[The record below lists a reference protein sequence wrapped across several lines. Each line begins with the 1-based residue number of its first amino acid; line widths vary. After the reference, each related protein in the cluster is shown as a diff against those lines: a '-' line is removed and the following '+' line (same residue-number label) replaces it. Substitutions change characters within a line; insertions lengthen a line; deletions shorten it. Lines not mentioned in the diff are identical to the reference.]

1 MKRFHTSSKLSSG
14 FLAAALVL
22 MIPMGAT
29 AAIFTPQL
37 ETDSPQAQT
46 TIKEWHWR
54 DMAF

>member
-1 MKRFHTSSKLSSG
+1 MKRFYAASRLSSG
-14 FLAAALVL
+14 FLAAALAFA
-22 MIPMGAT
+22 IPVSAT

-37 ETDSPQAQT
+37 ETDSPQAHT